1 LFIFFVVSLHDVL
14 ILIVLVGLV
23 LETAPLG
30 LEVLPLV
37 LQAHGASADRLTD
50 FLGPDILSQQ
60 LIYDLVF
67 DVWWLHVQLVKAI

>member
-14 ILIVLVGLV
+14 ILVIFVGLV

-37 LQAHGASADRLTD
+37 FQTHSASADRLTD
-50 FLGPDILSQQ
+50 FLGSDVFSEEFVD
-60 LIYDLVF
+60 DLVF
-67 DVWWLHVQLVKAI
+67 YVGWLHVQLVQAI

>member
-1 LFIFFVVSLHDVL
+1 MFIFFVVSLHDVL
-14 ILIVLVGLV
+14 ILVIFVGLV

-50 FLGPDILSQQ
+50 FLGPYILSEE
-60 LIYDLVF
+60 LVDDLVF
-67 DVWWLHVQLVKAI
+67 YVGWLHVQLVQAI